1 MARDEVPAAVRC
13 VDLRMT
19 MRPRLCSPRS
29 QGWFATSMAAIADRM
44 RAAPSTPLEQEPEY
58 KHHQAV
64 EREDERGSSDVD
76 PPDIRTYRLQPP
88 GEAIARPRHEIVQ
101 HRTLA
106 TLPMNS
112 ATAKDRPAL
121 LVRSGV
127 CTKVL
132 NKKTT
137 G

>member
-1 MARDEVPAAVRC
+1 MARDEVPAAVRR

-88 GEAIARPRHEIVQ
+88 GEAITRPRHEIVQ
-101 HRTLA
+101 QQHACDVADEQGDGEGERRAAGQERRLDERA
-106 TLPMNS
+106 
-112 ATAKDRPAL
+112 
-121 LVRSGV
+121 
-127 CTKVL
+127 
-132 NKKTT
+132 
-137 G
+137 